1 MVGVSAGMVLGVPV
15 MSYIANLFSLEIA
28 MLAFALVNL
37 IALAYLCQLK
47 KKCLM
52 ALSSKF

>member
-37 IALAYLCQLK
+37 IALALTIIYVPSMPVK
-47 KKCLM
+47 EKM
-52 ALSSKF
+52 S

>member
-1 MVGVSAGMVLGVPV
+1 MVGVSAGMVLGVLV

-37 IALAYLCQLK
+37 IALALTIIYVPSMPVK
-47 KKCLM
+47 EKM
-52 ALSSKF
+52 S